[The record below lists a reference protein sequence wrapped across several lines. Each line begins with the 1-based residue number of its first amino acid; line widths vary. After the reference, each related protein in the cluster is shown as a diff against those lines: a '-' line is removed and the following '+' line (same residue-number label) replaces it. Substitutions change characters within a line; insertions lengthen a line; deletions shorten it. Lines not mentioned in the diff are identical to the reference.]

1 MDVDSHKHTTDAAS
15 HHHCDDV
22 TLVSHHLAVHDDVI
36 RLKLWIYICGYIYGY
51 RQPQPY
57 RRWCG
62 QPLEACVRAE
72 TARQS
77 TTASEFH
84 MSHHHTTCHIIKLC
98 HVIKI
103 RPYDRAETLHT
114 AYAAPH
120 HRTVSNH
127 HMCHIIIL
135 CHHMCHIII
144 LCHLVGKD
152 DSTIVDNSLKA
163 LAARCLVVGVLR
175 LVVPL
180 CVCARVTSSYYVTS
194 STTNINVSWL

>member
-84 MSHHHTTCHIIKLC
+84 MSHHHTTCHIIIP
-98 HVIKI
+98 HVTSSYHKSHH
-103 RPYDRAETLHT
+103 HT
-114 AYAAPH
+114 
-120 HRTVSNH
+120 T
-127 HMCHIIIL
+127 CHIIIPHVTSSNYVTSSKSTRMIAQKL
-135 CHHMCHIII
+135 CTPHTPRHII
-144 LCHLVGKD
+144 
-152 DSTIVDNSLKA
+152 
-163 LAARCLVVGVLR
+163 ARFQIITC
-175 LVVPL
+175 
-180 CVCARVTSSYYVTS
+180 VTSSYCVITCVTS
-194 STTNINVSWL
+194 SYCVTW

>member
-1 MDVDSHKHTTDAAS
+1 MCSRRNCAPVNHSVRIPHVTSSYHMS
-15 HHHCDDV
+15 HHHTTRHIIIPQV
-22 TLVSHHLAVHDDVI
+22 TSS
-36 RLKLWIYICGYIYGY
+36 Y
-51 RQPQPY
+51 
-57 RRWCG
+57 
-62 QPLEACVRAE
+62 
-72 TARQS
+72 
-77 TTASEFH
+77 H

-103 RPYDRAETLHT
+103 HPYDRAETLHT

-180 CVCARVTSSYYVTS
+180 CVCARVTSSYDVTS
-194 STTNINVSWL
+194 STTNTNVSWL